1 MQTSNIFPGQ
11 FRLSRIQAINW
22 GTFGGSIDIEVPREG
37 FLITGG
43 SGTGKST
50 LLDAMSAVLLPGDKL
65 RFNAAAQANTP
76 RGKGRTLV
84 SYLRGAWGSRE
95 DHATGTVVTKTARP
109 KATYTVVVL
118 TYSDGVEKEYSLAA
132 LFYLKAH
139 ANSSGDVQ
147 RLYGVLEGPVAAT
160 DFAPYLSGG
169 LDTRGIKKQFPQG
182 KFNNSHSAFAA
193 TFRRR
198 LGIPGAEAMELLH
211 RTQSAKDLQSL
222 DDLFRDYVLH
232 KPDTYELADQAVEG
246 FRELEIA
253 YQKVQDT
260 KAQIDALEPL
270 VKLRQERDAAAATK
284 EHAEALLRT
293 MPKVVR
299 QLRRED
305 AEERIEELKV
315 ELSQAINAQRLAAER
330 KESQQSLIETLR
342 ASLNEQIGS
351 RIEVIDAELHHA
363 HERLAMRT
371 RTLAD
376 LSERILA
383 LNGKAPETL
392 EDFEQLEATARQI
405 RDEHDEQIKELDGRA
420 EEVVEKRT
428 QVQNELKAIT
438 DELES
443 LARRQNNISARH
455 IAMREHAC
463 AELGLQARDL
473 PFAGE
478 LIDVTDPTWEPVIQ
492 RQLRG
497 LATVMLVPRTVFD
510 DVRRWANDNNLGLRL
525 RMNAVDTHV
534 EYAAP
539 TTSGRSLVRKI
550 EVVESPMRNWLNW
563 ELATRYDYQCVD
575 TPGALDELKAH
586 EKGVTLAGLVKLATN
601 RHDTTTRWEKDD
613 RFSLTDRRH
622 WYLGSNNDAKVELL
636 LTMQQGQR
644 KQVEAHKRVIAEI
657 AKTRKLRNLEFNW
670 ATSMTSLTYQDV
682 DVAGAQATIDD
693 LEAGR
698 KALSSSPEA
707 ATLTAQLDAA
717 RAELKA
723 AEREEQDATGRRSV
737 AENNLQKQQD
747 LLQELDEED
756 QADPIDTTDE
766 LLKEVRALLWEKN
779 RRINLAVNEVQS
791 DCQRSIKRAD
801 ATLQRATNSIVST
814 LSAYI
819 NQWGSEAADL
829 AADVN
834 FLGDAL
840 TRLGQLKGERL
851 GEFSN
856 QFRDLINDMSTRA
869 LGQLAHAIRSA
880 KDDIERRITPVNASL
895 AQSEFNRGRYLQIDV
910 RDARGDEAKTF
921 LRDLDAAISGGLS
934 TADDA
939 QSMQRYQAINAII
952 TRLSSAEYAEQR
964 WQHTVLDTR
973 RHVRFIGVE
982 SEQDGTIVNTYA
994 DSTTLSGGQAQKLVF
1009 FCLAAALRYQLA
1021 DDGHTLPN
1029 YATVVLDEAFDR
1041 ADPTFT
1047 RQTMDVFAQFGFH
1060 MILATPL
1067 KLIQVLGNYVGG
1079 SIVFDYKE
1087 EADENG
1093 NVRGVSRYST
1103 IGITSHADA

>member
-1 MQTSNIFPGQ
+1 
-11 FRLSRIQAINW
+11 
-22 GTFGGSIDIEVPREG
+22 
-37 FLITGG
+37 
-43 SGTGKST
+43 
-50 LLDAMSAVLLPGDKL
+50 
-65 RFNAAAQANTP
+65 
-76 RGKGRTLV
+76 
-84 SYLRGAWGSRE
+84 
-95 DHATGTVVTKTARP
+95 
-109 KATYTVVVL
+109 
-118 TYSDGVEKEYSLAA
+118 
-132 LFYLKAH
+132 
-139 ANSSGDVQ
+139 
-147 RLYGVLEGPVAAT
+147 
-160 DFAPYLSGG
+160 
-169 LDTRGIKKQFPQG
+169 
-182 KFNNSHSAFAA
+182 
-193 TFRRR
+193 
-198 LGIPGAEAMELLH
+198 
-211 RTQSAKDLQSL
+211 
-222 DDLFRDYVLH
+222 
-232 KPDTYELADQAVEG
+232 
-246 FRELEIA
+246 
-253 YQKVQDT
+253 
-260 KAQIDALEPL
+260 
-270 VKLRQERDAAAATK
+270 
-284 EHAEALLRT
+284 
-293 MPKVVR
+293 
-299 QLRRED
+299 
-305 AEERIEELKV
+305 
-315 ELSQAINAQRLAAER
+315 
-330 KESQQSLIETLR
+330 
-342 ASLNEQIGS
+342 
-351 RIEVIDAELHHA
+351 
-363 HERLAMRT
+363 
-371 RTLAD
+371 
-376 LSERILA
+376 
-383 LNGKAPETL
+383 
-392 EDFEQLEATARQI
+392 
-405 RDEHDEQIKELDGRA
+405 
-420 EEVVEKRT
+420 
-428 QVQNELKAIT
+428 
-438 DELES
+438 
-443 LARRQNNISARH
+443 
-455 IAMREHAC
+455 
-463 AELGLQARDL
+463 
-473 PFAGE
+473 
-478 LIDVTDPTWEPVIQ
+478 
-492 RQLRG
+492 
-497 LATVMLVPRTVFD
+497 
-510 DVRRWANDNNLGLRL
+510 
-525 RMNAVDTHV
+525 
-534 EYAAP
+534 
-539 TTSGRSLVRKI
+539 
-550 EVVESPMRNWLNW
+550 
-563 ELATRYDYQCVD
+563 
-575 TPGALDELKAH
+575 
-586 EKGVTLAGLVKLATN
+586 
-601 RHDTTTRWEKDD
+601 
-613 RFSLTDRRH
+613 
-622 WYLGSNNDAKVELL
+622 
-636 LTMQQGQR
+636 
-644 KQVEAHKRVIAEI
+644 
-657 AKTRKLRNLEFNW
+657 
-670 ATSMTSLTYQDV
+670 MTSLTYQDV

-707 ATLTAQLDAA
+707 AILTAQFDAA

-910 RDARGDEAKTF
+910 RDARGDEAKIF